1 MQDQLGD
8 AFDNLAMAAT
18 AKNDTIDNLVKSV
31 SELTTINT
39 KQNEQIIKLT
49 EDLKRTLAGNK
60 SNNAIEKVPQMHGPI
75 QMDIAGPVDTGWVG
89 NIKAPIADSKQR
101 GTNVKQSGR
110 ISWEAARRE
119 QDLGTHQMG
128 NDGANQQGMKILGF
142 PNGAS
147 MSTTQPEE
155 L

>member
-18 AKNDTIDNLVKSV
+18 AKNDTIDNLVNSV
-31 SELTTINT
+31 SELTATNA

-49 EDLKRTLAGNK
+49 EDLKRDWQATKATPQL
-60 SNNAIEKVPQMHGPI
+60 IRYQMRRYQMHGPI

-101 GTNVKQSGR
+101 GTNVRQPGR
-110 ISWEAARRE
+110 ISWEAARRA
-119 QDLGTHQMG
+119 QDLETHQLG
-128 NDGANQQGMKILGF
+128 NYGANQQGTRDLII
-142 PNGAS
+142 
-147 MSTTQPEE
+147 
-155 L
+155 